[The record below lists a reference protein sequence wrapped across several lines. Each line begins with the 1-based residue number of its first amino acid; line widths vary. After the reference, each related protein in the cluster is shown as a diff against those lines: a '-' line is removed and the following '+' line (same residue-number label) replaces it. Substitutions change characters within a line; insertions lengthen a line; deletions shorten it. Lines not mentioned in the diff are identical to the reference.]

1 MSLQSILTKLFG
13 NKSTRD
19 LKEIKPIVDK
29 INAIGPTLHDLTN
42 DELRGKIDTVRAEIA
57 EAIKADQDAA
67 AEIRSRVED
76 LPFDER
82 QPLWEEIDKHEKNVL
97 DILEDQLN
105 EHLPIVFATMRET
118 ARRFAENETV
128 EVTATD
134 LDRELAAH
142 GRDFVSIEGDKAIWK
157 NRWLAGGNEITW
169 DMVHYDVQLIGGIV
183 LHQGKIAEMATGEGK
198 TLVATLPVFLRSLS
212 KKGVHVVTV
221 NDYLSKRDSEWMG
234 PLYMFHGSTV
244 DCIDKHQPNTPQ
256 RRRAYEC
263 DITFGT
269 NNEFGFDYLRD
280 NMAMSPQDMVQRKHY
295 YAIVDEVDSVLID
308 DARTPLIISGPVPK
322 GDDQMFN
329 EYKPNVEN
337 VVQAQRRLVTQI
349 LAEAKQKI
357 VSEDKEV
364 RKEGE
369 LLLFRAFKGLPKY
382 GPLIKFLS
390 EEGMKNALLK
400 TEAYYLQ
407 DNSREMPVVTDPLY
421 FVIDEK
427 NRSVELTDKGYE
439 VLTNRNQDPQFFVL
453 PDIAA
458 KLSELEHVADL
469 AERQQ
474 KKDEAMADYAVKAER
489 VHTVTQL
496 LKAYTLFEKD
506 NEYVIDDNKIKIVDE
521 QTGRIM
527 EGRRYSDGLHQ
538 AIEAKEG
545 VKVEAATQTF
555 ATITLQNYFRMYHK
569 LAGMTGTAETEAGE
583 LWDIYKLDVVTI
595 PTNRPVARIDMDD
608 RVYKTKKEKYAAVI
622 DEIVRLRE
630 AGRPVLVGTT
640 SVEISELLKR
650 MLDMRHIQC
659 QVLNAKLHQQEAQV
673 VALAGRAGTVTI
685 ATNMAGRGTD
695 IKLTPE
701 VKEAGGLAIIGTERH
716 ESRRVDRQLRGR
728 SGRQGDPGSSVFY
741 VSFEDQLMRLF
752 ATDRVMKML
761 DTLGLKEGEMIESKM
776 VTRAIENAQKRVEEN
791 NFGIRKRLLEY
802 DDVMNKQRT
811 YIYNRRHHALLGER
825 IGIDIANMTYDL
837 IENLVVNYDQ
847 PTDYEELSLELMRV
861 LTIEPPFTEKEFA
874 QLGREEKIER
884 LYAAANS
891 NLERRSQRII
901 EIATPVVKEWVE
913 NRGATGKI
921 IVPMTDGKRIF
932 HLRADINE
940 AYNSGCRSIVK
951 EWHKAI
957 LLVTIDELWKEHLRE
972 LDDLR
977 QSVQNAS
984 YEQKDPLVIYKV
996 ESFHIFEAMLD
1007 NLNQKALAALMR
1019 GQIYIPEPQPHPV
1032 ETPSNISVSGQQPA
1046 APVAPKPQPQVRE
1059 ALPERPNDYSQ
1070 YTASKEGLPGENAN
1084 RQAMANAGGGPR
1096 KVMPAKA
1103 APKVGRN
1110 DPCPCGSGKKFKN
1123 CHGRGL

>member
-42 DELRGKIDTVRAEIA
+42 DELRGKIETVRAEIA

-128 EVTATD
+128 EVTATN
-134 LDRELAAH
+134 LDRELAAQ

-157 NRWLAGGNEITW
+157 NRWLAGGNEIIW

-357 VSEDKEV
+357 VSEDKDV

-538 AIEAKEG
+538 ALEAKEG

-847 PTDYEELSLELMRV
+847 PADYEELSLELMRV

-1019 GQIYIPEPQPHPV
+1019 GQIYIPEPQPRPV
-1032 ETPSNISVSGQQPA
+1032 ETPSNVSVSGQQPA
-1046 APVAPKPQPQVRE
+1046 APAAPKPQPQVRE
-1059 ALPERPNDYSQ
+1059 AMPERPNDYSQ

-1096 KVMPAKA
+1096 KAMPAKA

-1123 CHGRGL
+1123 CHGRDL

>member
-128 EVTATD
+128 EVTATN
-134 LDRELAAH
+134 LDRELAAQ

-157 NRWLAGGNEITW
+157 NRWLSGGNEIIW

-357 VSEDKEV
+357 VSEDKDV

-538 AIEAKEG
+538 ALEAKEG

-847 PTDYEELSLELMRV
+847 PADYEELSLELMRV

-1019 GQIYIPEPQPHPV
+1019 GQIYIPEPQPRPV
-1032 ETPSNISVSGQQPA
+1032 ETPSNVSVSGQQPA
-1046 APVAPKPQPQVRE
+1046 APAAPKPQPQVRE
-1059 ALPERPNDYSQ
+1059 AMPERPNDYSQ

-1096 KVMPAKA
+1096 KAMPAKA

-1123 CHGRGL
+1123 CHGRDL

>member
-1 MSLQSILTKLFG
+1 MVDIIDKALRMGEGHQLKKLE
-13 NKSTRD
+13 NVAKAVNALEDEISALSDED
-19 LKEIKPIVDK
+19 LKAQTPKFKQEIENGKS
-29 INAIGPTLHDLTN
+29 L
-42 DELRGKIDTVRAEIA
+42 DEIMPEAFATVR
-57 EAIKADQDAA
+57 
-67 AEIRSRVED
+67 
-76 LPFDER
+76 
-82 QPLWEEIDKHEKNVL
+82 
-97 DILEDQLN
+97 
-105 EHLPIVFATMRET
+105 
-118 ARRFAENETV
+118 
-128 EVTATD
+128 EVSKRT
-134 LDRELAAH
+134 LGQRH
-142 GRDFVSIEGDKAIWK
+142 F
-157 NRWLAGGNEITW
+157 
-169 DMVHYDVQLIGGIV
+169 DVQLMGGAA
-183 LHQGKIAEMATGEGK
+183 LHWGNIAEMKTGEGK
-198 TLVATLPVFLRSLS
+198 TLVATLPTYLNALEG
-212 KKGVHVVTV
+212 KGVHVVTV
-221 NDYLSKRDSEWMG
+221 NDYLASYQSELMG
-234 PLYMFHGSTV
+234 RIYRFLGMNVG
-244 DCIDKHQPNTPQ
+244 CIITEQKPPE
-256 RRRAYEC
+256 RRKQYNA
-263 DITFGT
+263 DITYGT

-555 ATITLQNYFRMYHK
+555 ATIILQNYFRLYHK

-650 MLDMRHIQC
+650 MLDMRHFQC

-1019 GQIYIPEPQPHPV
+1019 GQIFIPEPQPRPV
-1032 ETPSNISVSGQQPA
+1032 ETPSNVSVSGQQPA
-1046 APVAPKPQPQVRE
+1046 APAAPKPQPQVRE
-1059 ALPERPNDYSQ
+1059 AMPERPNDYSQ

-1123 CHGRGL
+1123 CHGRDL